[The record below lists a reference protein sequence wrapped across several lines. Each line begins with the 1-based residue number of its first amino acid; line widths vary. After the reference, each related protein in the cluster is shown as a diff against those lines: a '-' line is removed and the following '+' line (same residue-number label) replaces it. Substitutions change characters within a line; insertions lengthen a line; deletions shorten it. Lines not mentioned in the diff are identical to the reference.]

1 MYCPQ
6 CSQEQVSEEMRF
18 CSRCGFPLAIVSQ
31 LVRGGGALEGFEREV
46 KGELSPRQKGV
57 RWGLILMILSLL
69 LVPLAA
75 LMTAMKSD
83 FFALFVP
90 VFALFVLGLGRLLH
104 AYLLA
109 QSTPR
114 ESGKSLA
121 ASRDKQLPG
130 AYGPPLPVSQS
141 IPAATWKQPVNTSE
155 MAERVSVTEN
165 TTRLLNDE
173 GDEDSGSLN

>member
-31 LVRGGGALEGFEREV
+31 LVRNGGALEGFDPEA
-46 KGELSPRQKGV
+46 KGQLSPSQKGI
-57 RWGLILMILSLL
+57 RWGVILMAISVLL
-69 LVPLAA
+69 LPTAA

-83 FFALFVP
+83 LVFLFLP
-90 VFALFVLGLGRLLH
+90 VFVIFLAGLVRLLH

-109 QSTPR
+109 QKTPN
-114 ESGKSLA
+114 EIKSSSSA
-121 ASRDKQLPG
+121 RNKQFAGARTSALPAG
-130 AYGPPLPVSQS
+130 QY
-141 IPAATWKQPVNTSE
+141 IPAANWKQPVNTSE
-155 MAERVSVTEN
+155 MAQPLSVTDN

-173 GDEDSGSLN
+173 SELN